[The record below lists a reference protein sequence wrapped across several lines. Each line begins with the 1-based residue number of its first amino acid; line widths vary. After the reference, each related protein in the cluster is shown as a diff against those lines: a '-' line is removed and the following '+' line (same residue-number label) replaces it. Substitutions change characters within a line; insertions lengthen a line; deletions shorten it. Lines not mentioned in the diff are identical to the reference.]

1 MKNITAGRLGGFT
14 LIELLVVV
22 LIIGILASVA
32 LPQYEKAVVKSR
44 AANAFQTIKSIND
57 AQKIANLEKG
67 TTGKVY
73 PFQDLSVSFTDKNG
87 NTATGYSFRG
97 KDYEFQLTQYGNY
110 ANSVNDNTPIDE
122 PGTAVYI
129 EPSSCRQGKGCY
141 YLGIRQGR
149 RTCGVA
155 GGTQASKIC
164 KAIVGSNTVSASLCL
179 SGETCYME

>member
-1 MKNITAGRLGGFT
+1 MNHKGFT

-32 LPQYEKAVVKSR
+32 LPQYEKAVEKSR
-44 AANAFQTIKSIND
+44 AANAYQTIKSIND

-87 NTATGYSFRG
+87 NTATGYSFQG
-97 KDYEFQLTQYGNY
+97 KDYEFQLTRYGNY

-122 PGTAVYI
+122 PGTAFYS
-129 EPSSCRQGKGCY
+129 ESGCQGKGCY

-155 GGTQASKIC
+155 GRTQEASRIC